1 MRSLFAF
8 ALFLGTASLAAP
20 QEGRPKTPDEIPPRF
35 GVVFKGKVYSQA
47 TPKDALQSAIDAA
60 EKVEFHYLVAHL
72 LDPAFVD
79 ARIAERAKQAET
91 AVEANLAALR
101 DFQLKNLDKI
111 AIESR
116 LPVDAAKFRERIVA
130 DSKTAA
136 FKQLVRDVQD
146 KFADDPEV
154 LKDLRRFRS
163 QGNFPDMAAGD
174 TAKIGA
180 VDVKERSLFI
190 KKVGDRWYVENKQT
204 EDKAAEPA
212 KEPEKKP

>member
-8 ALFLGTASLAAP
+8 ALFLGTASFAVP
-20 QEGRPKTPDEIPPRF
+20 QEGRPKNPDEIPPRF
-35 GVVFKGKVYSQA
+35 GVVFKGKLYLQT
-47 TPKDALQSAIDAA
+47 TPKEALQSAIDVA
-60 EKVEFHYLVAHL
+60 EKGEFNYLVAHL
-72 LDPAFVD
+72 LEPGFVD
-79 ARIAERAKQAET
+79 ARIADRAKQFEPS
-91 AVEANLAALR
+91 VEASLAALR

-111 AIESR
+111 AVEAR
-116 LPVDAAKFRERIVA
+116 LPVDATKFRERIVA

-180 VDVKERSLFI
+180 VDVKDRSLFI
-190 KKVGDRWYVENKQT
+190 KKIGDRWYLENKQT
-204 EDKAAEPA
+204 EEKAAEPA
-212 KEPEKKP
+212 KEPEKK